1 MPSLQDYTIVLRPD
15 DNNTFVAYIP
25 AIPGCH
31 AWGQTS
37 EAAQRELVNVFD
49 MIQEEY
55 AAEGR
60 SLPQD
65 VELTVAHAC

>member
-1 MPSLQDYTIVLRPD
+1 MSLQDYTIVLRPD
-15 DNNTFVAYIP
+15 DNDTFVAYIP
-25 AIPGCH
+25 AIPGCY

-37 EAAQRELVNVFD
+37 EATQRELMNVFD

-65 VELTVAHAC
+65 VDLAVAHA